1 LKRFIPIVLA
11 FSRQFGHIPRMART
25 PKFTVKKTPAGWMLN
40 LPATVTD
47 SGRRERHFYKSRD
60 LAREASEKLRADFLE
75 HGGNVN
81 AITPTLAADATRAA
95 AILAKW
101 EVTLTEA
108 ARIVSAIRERESAS
122 CPLTEAADAWLVACG
137 ELRPKTVQGYKQTA
151 NKLRDALGE
160 RILATLTASDLQAV
174 LAPGGCSASSAA
186 GHLRNGKALWMWS
199 AKKGW
204 CKPGVFK
211 GIECPKGEK
220 DSEIEILTVEGAKA
234 LLDTAAANYPQAVP
248 YFALQLFA
256 GIRAEEV
263 RKLEAEHVSADGIE
277 LPATVT
283 KKGRRRHI
291 TPNATLAAWLARF
304 PFEPVANWPR
314 VDRACRRLAG
324 WELAAEMLSNPP
336 PAHRGKW
343 KQNAMRHSHASYS
356 IAAGVPLESLLFEFG
371 HVGTPALLR
380 EHYVG
385 RASKKEAVAFFAIR
399 PEGAEAATQFE
410 TVEKSA

>member
-1 LKRFIPIVLA
+1 
-11 FSRQFGHIPRMART
+11 MART

-95 AILAKW
+95 AILSKW

-174 LAPGGCSASSAA
+174 LAPELCSASSAA
-186 GHLRNGKALWMWS
+186 GHLRNGKAMWHFA

-204 CKPGVFK
+204 CKAEVFASV
-211 GIECPKGEK
+211 EAPKGGS
-220 DSEIEILTVEGAKA
+220 DNEIEILTVEEAKA

-263 RKLEAEHVSADGIE
+263 RKLEAEHVSPDGIE
-277 LPATVT
+277 LPAGVT
-283 KKGRRRHI
+283 KKGRRRHVS
-291 TPNATLAAWLARF
+291 PNPTLRAWLTAF
-304 PFEPVANWPR
+304 PFEPAANWPR
-314 VDRACRRLAG
+314 LDRAVRRLAG
-324 WELAAEMLSNPP
+324 WELAADLLTNPP

-343 KQNAMRHSHASYS
+343 KQNAMRHSHATYA
-356 IAAGVPLESLLFEFG
+356 IASGIAPESLLFEFG
-371 HVGTPALLR
+371 HIGTTDLLR
-380 EHYVG
+380 EHYYG
-385 RASKKEAVAFFAIR
+385 RASKKEALAFFAIR
-399 PEGAEAATQFE
+399 PDGTEAAAAHIE
-410 TVEKSA
+410 LVEKSA

>member
-1 LKRFIPIVLA
+1 MSKPTRFKPI
-11 FSRQFGHIPRMART
+11 
-25 PKFTVKKTPAGWMLN
+25 KTPSGWQIN
-40 LPATVTD
+40 IPAKYSV
-47 SGRRERHFYKSRD
+47 SGKRERHHHRTQALALAAAAQLKSD
-60 LAREASEKLRADFLE
+60 RELF
-75 HGGNVN
+75 GNN
-81 AITPTLAADATRAA
+81 CRTITPSLAEQATAA
-95 AILAKW
+95 HALLEPW
-101 EVTLTEA
+101 NVSLLEA
-108 ARIVSAIRERESAS
+108 ARIVAAMKKSESAS
-122 CPLTEAADAWLVACG
+122 CPLGEAADSWLAACG
-137 ELRPKTVQGYKQTA
+137 ELRPKTLQGYRQTA
-151 NKLRDALGE
+151 NILKAALGE
-160 RILATLTASDLQAV
+160 RLLASLTASDLQAV
-174 LAPGGCSASSAA
+174 LAPEGSNASSAA
-186 GHLRNGKALWMWS
+186 GHLRNGKALWHFS
-199 AKKGW
+199 AKRGW
-204 CKPGVFK
+204 CKVETFAK
-211 GIECPKGEK
+211 VEAPKGTN
-220 DSEIEILTVEGAKA
+220 DAEIGFLTVAEAKA

-399 PEGAEAATQFE
+399 PEGSEAATQFE
-410 TVEKSA
+410 TVEGAA